1 MTLRCKDIVLS
12 IVRHTTGI
20 EQIADCF
27 FCTVISHFVGNKVAE
42 LNGRIGKRECDG
54 LRLILLG
61 LSIQIAI
68 HQHFRINDILS
79 DILGCVRSN
88 AYQVLFLGMCGGKS
102 RLYRV
107 NPFTILEI

>member
-61 LSIQIAI
+61 LSIYKTKI
-68 HQHFRINDILS
+68 
-79 DILGCVRSN
+79 RSSGIQEHLPQGHN
-88 AYQVLFLGMCGGKS
+88 
-102 RLYRV
+102 
-107 NPFTILEI
+107 